1 METHPPRDISRS
13 QSVQDKVFT
22 SVTIDKA
29 ELGVGNVNFFS
40 LFSLSFYLPGYSC
53 TVHVFELKIITIWLS
68 VVCLISKIK
77 TPFFFYLYVLLIGFC
92 LPVTVFQMWG
102 PVKVE
107 FLTLISV
114 FWYFPWEVSV
124 FWGRKYF
131 FLFVKLMLNINRVKK
146 LKCLQ

>member
-53 TVHVFELKIITIWLS
+53 TCIWIENNHHLT
-68 VVCLISKIK
+68 VCCMFDILNKN
-77 TPFFFYLYVLLIGFC
+77 PLFYLYVLLIGFC
-92 LPVTVFQMWG
+92 LQVDSFSNVRTSKGWVPDFNICFLVFSMTSFC
-102 PVKVE
+102 
-107 FLTLISV
+107 FLRQKI
-114 FWYFPWEVSV
+114 
-124 FWGRKYF
+124 F
-131 FLFVKLMLNINRVKK
+131 FLVS
-146 LKCLQ
+146 

>member
-29 ELGVGNVNFFS
+29 ELGVGNVNFFHY
-40 LFSLSFYLPGYSC
+40 FHFRFTYQGIH
-53 TVHVFELKIITIWLS
+53 VHVFELKIITIWLS

-77 TPFFFYLYVLLIGFC
+77 TSFFYLYVLLIGFC

-107 FLTLISV
+107 FLTFNFC

>member
-29 ELGVGNVNFFS
+29 ELGVGNVNFFHYFHFG
-40 LFSLSFYLPGYSC
+40 LTYQGIH
-53 TVHVFELKIITIWLS
+53 VHVFELKIITIWLS

-77 TPFFFYLYVLLIGFC
+77 PPFFYLYVLLIGFC

-107 FLTLISV
+107 FLTFNFC

-131 FLFVKLMLNINRVKK
+131 FLFVKLMLNINCVKK

>member
-53 TVHVFELKIITIWLS
+53 TCIWIENNHHLT
-68 VVCLISKIK
+68 VCCMFDILNKN
-77 TPFFFYLYVLLIGFC
+77 PLFYLYVLLIGFC
-92 LPVTVFQMWG
+92 LQVTVFQMWG

-107 FLTLISV
+107 FLTFNFC

>member
-53 TVHVFELKIITIWLS
+53 TCFWIENNHHLT
-68 VVCLISKIK
+68 VCCMFDILNKN
-77 TPFFFYLYVLLIGFC
+77 PFFFNLYVLLIGFC

-102 PVKVE
+102 QVKVE

-131 FLFVKLMLNINRVKK
+131 FLFLKLMLSINRVKK